1 MKSRVKAYRWNNRRK
16 SKKSPQKAIFL
27 VLAIVSFLAAITWAA
42 GQAAALRIF
51 VIGDSTASSYNAS
64 SYPQAG
70 WGQELGLF
78 FNKSSV
84 TVINKA
90 IGGLSART
98 YLQDGSWTST
108 LAAMQKGDYCL
119 ISFGTND
126 RGPVAAR
133 HADTAQFRQ
142 YMTQF
147 VNESRAKGVIPVLVS
162 TVNQNS
168 WNGSTFTE
176 GFAIGDS
183 DYRGAVLN
191 ACNALKVPFVD
202 LERKSAALNKSMG
215 QEYCAGYIYISLAA
229 GEYPNYPNGRTDKT
243 HFQEMGA
250 IAMAQCV
257 AEGIK
262 ELSTDPDVGKLAAE
276 LAPQYPLNV
285 STNKPG
291 AGLITA
297 SGAYPAGAPITIKVV
312 PNTGETFQ
320 QWRDAGGKSITTEK
334 RYQFTMGAAPSSY
347 SASYK
352 GGTAVSRAQAPSAVR
367 SIPSVVVSD
376 NGMISIMSN
385 ETILAARVTDLS
397 GKSLLYCEPNRNQT
411 TLDIGWAR
419 HGIYLFS
426 ARTAGTGLTTYI
438 VRR

>member
-1 MKSRVKAYRWNNRRK
+1 MTKKPLRK
-16 SKKSPQKAIFL
+16 VPFL
-27 VLAIVSFLAAITWAA
+27 VVGTISFLAAMTWAA
-42 GQAAALRIF
+42 VQSAALRII
-51 VIGDSTASSYNAS
+51 VIGDSTASSYGAS
-64 SYPQAG
+64 AYPQAG

-78 FNKSSV
+78 FNKSAV

-119 ISFGTND
+119 ISFGAND

-202 LERKSAALNKSMG
+202 LERKSAALNKSIG

-320 QWRDAGGKSITTEK
+320 QWQDAGGKSITTEK

-347 SASYK
+347 GASYK

-385 ETILAARVTDLS
+385 ETILAARITDLL
-397 GKSLLYCEPNRNQT
+397 GKNILYGEPNGNRA
-411 TLDIGWAR
+411 TLDVGSFSQ
-419 HGIYLFS
+419 GIYFVL
-426 ARTAGTGLTTYI
+426 ARTAAGSATQL